1 MEQILRRLTWFD
13 QINVYLLNT
22 PQGLVL
28 VDSAM
33 PGMFSWLVKSLR
45 KVGVAPEQLAGVVV
59 THFHIDHVGTAIAL
73 AKCGVTM
80 YALAA
85 EVPILRGEA
94 PHSGY
99 SGVAGRMLLTVEQLI
114 FGKPSFPQVQ
124 SLEAGQRLFGSTWR
138 VVAAPGHTPGSLALF
153 NTETGDLLS
162 GDTLISDF
170 GCPRANTSLF
180 TADSPKLVESALN
193 LMSLEPKIIHPAH
206 GKPLPLSSYAKA
218 QERLVRKLRG

>member
-1 MEQILRRLTWFD
+1 
-13 QINVYLLNT
+13 
-22 PQGLVL
+22 
-28 VDSAM
+28 
-33 PGMFSWLVKSLR
+33 
-45 KVGVAPEQLAGVVV
+45 
-59 THFHIDHVGTAIAL
+59 
-73 AKCGVTM
+73 M

-206 GKPLPLSSYAKA
+206 GKPTLVIVCESAGAVGKKV
-218 QERLVRKLRG
+218 ERIVSHLQQQNRTIHPQFS